1 MSLLTSKSRHLS
13 PERAL
18 MECRRAY
25 TLLKKSS
32 HDIETSSHRL
42 IQLLLS
48 RQEED
53 RKEISRE
60 LHDEVAQMLTAVNF
74 ELAILAKHSSR
85 SSEQLKTA
93 IIKSQRM
100 ISQSVKTIHSFAR
113 RLRPI
118 ALDDLGLVPA
128 LRSYIRDLA
137 KCSPVVITFQSRGRQ
152 SVLSEAQKSNLFRV
166 AQEALTNV
174 ARHSHARR
182 AKVKVVFSVKH
193 VSIDI
198 SDNGIGFN
206 PKKPGLGILGMQER
220 MRSLGGT
227 LEIKSQKRLGTQI
240 QAHLPLG
247 TVLK

>member
-1 MSLLTSKSRHLS
+1 
-13 PERAL
+13 
-18 MECRRAY
+18 MECRKAY
-25 TLLKKSS
+25 TQLKKSS
-32 HDIETSSHRL
+32 QSIEASSHRL
-42 IQLLLS
+42 IQLLLN

-53 RKEISRE
+53 RKQISRE

-74 ELAILAKHSSR
+74 ELAFLAKHSSR
-85 SSEQLKTA
+85 SSEELKTA
-93 IIKSQRM
+93 IVKSQRM
-100 ISQSVKTIHSFAR
+100 ISQSVKTVHSFAR

-137 KCSPVVITFQSRGRQ
+137 KCSPVVISFQSRGKQ
-152 SVLSEAQKSNLFRV
+152 AVLSDTQKSNLFRV
-166 AQEALTNV
+166 AQEALTNI
-174 ARHSHARR
+174 ARHAHARR
-182 AKVKVVFSVKH
+182 AKVKVVFSTKQI
-193 VSIDI
+193 SIDI

-227 LEIKSQKRLGTQI
+227 LKIKSQKRLGSQI

-247 TVLK
+247 AVSK